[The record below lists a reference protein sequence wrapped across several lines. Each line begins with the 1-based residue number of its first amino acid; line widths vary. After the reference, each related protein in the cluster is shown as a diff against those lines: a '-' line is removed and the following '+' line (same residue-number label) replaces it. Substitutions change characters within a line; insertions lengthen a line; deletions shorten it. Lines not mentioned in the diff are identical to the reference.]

1 MFDKILPVLKEM
13 WFTSPSM
20 KDLQTYIEANFTICK
35 TIEVRGIP
43 QSYKPYSFYFPYA
56 GNLPIQRGR
65 RDVFYVSGGK
75 VPYYLRIRTFKLENV
90 YSPFC
95 PLGKQDAEQFTSA
108 LGGVRHAQS
117 FKSSCL
123 FWLDIWDPG
132 TQTIKLDLFPF
143 ILCQQQTA
151 HSSVVAYIHI

>member
-20 KDLQTYIEANFTICK
+20 KDLQTYIEANFPICK
-35 TIEVRGIP
+35 TIEGEYHNPTNPIAFIFPMLGIYLFRGEGEMYFTCQVVKYPIISESELSNLRMFTLP
-43 QSYKPYSFYFPYA
+43 SVFWANKMQSS
-56 GNLPIQRGR
+56 LP
-65 RDVFYVSGGK
+65 V
-75 VPYYLRIRTFKLENV
+75 LW
-90 YSPFC
+90 
-95 PLGKQDAEQFTSA
+95 
-108 LGGVRHAQS
+108 GGVRHAQS

-123 FWLDIWDPG
+123 FWLGIWDPG
-132 TQTIKLDLFPF
+132 TQIIKLDLFPF